1 MRLRLR
7 YAKHSQTSKTKFEK
21 QMKRILT
28 ILSAVFAAAICF
40 TSCKKEPVKTPVC
53 ILGELSCN
61 YAGEQAPK
69 IATIEINYDDYRL
82 DEELVNE
89 LFGRLKAKVKDGFV
103 QARMKLFVNNDKGLR
118 VDTRYF
124 DYVWNVSK
132 NDYVR
137 TEYRVTPVKVNAKL
151 DFVLKDGLA
160 LGFPAK
166 DYSYEDQSEVVGN
179 IMGIFED
186 LTKGKEN
193 VIAEGTGTL
202 VLTSKHAITGVK
214 LGVSSYIFTYDA
226 ESKSF
231 TYSEK

>member
-1 MRLRLR
+1 
-7 YAKHSQTSKTKFEK
+7 
-21 QMKRILT
+21 MKRIIT
-28 ILSAVFAAAICF
+28 ILTAVLATALCLS
-40 TSCKKEPVKTPVC
+40 SCKKEPVKTPVC
-53 ILGELSCN
+53 INGELSCN
-61 YAGEQAPK
+61 YAGEQTPK
-69 IATIEINYDDYRL
+69 VATIEINYDDYRL
-82 DEELVNE
+82 DEELINE

-103 QARMKLFVNNDKGLR
+103 QARMKLFVNDDNGHR

-124 DYVWNVSK
+124 DYVWNVSR

-186 LTKGKEN
+186 LTKDKGD
-193 VIAEGTGTL
+193 VIAEGEGTL
-202 VLTSKHAITGVK
+202 VLTSSHAVTGAK
-214 LGVSSYIFTYDA
+214 LGVSSYLFTYDA
-226 ESKSF
+226 DSRSF
-231 TYSEK
+231 TYREK